1 MDNENI
7 NLGDK
12 IDETIKKAIK
22 YSKSAIV
29 ILSDK
34 FASSKHC
41 LNELV
46 LILERNTTSKYFVI
60 PIFYYVET
68 DDVNHQLGKFGDA
81 FKQLKKQHN
90 DDKIEKWRAALAQIG
105 GILGKEIKEKK

>member
-7 NLGDK
+7 SLGGE

-29 ILSDK
+29 ILSNK

-46 LILERNTTSKYFVI
+46 LILERNRTSKYFVI
-60 PIFYYVET
+60 PIFYYIET
-68 DDVNHQLGKFGDA
+68 DDVKHQLGKFGA
-81 FKQLKKQHN
+81 ALQQLKQNNN
-90 DDKIEKWRAALAQIG
+90 DKMEEWRAALAQIG